1 MGAKLSAYDPSLVA
15 VIFNGARLE
24 GMVPG
29 SRVKVAFAER
39 FKKTVGIDGEVA
51 RSKNQD
57 KTVQITVE
65 LLQTSLSNDVLMG
78 FHLLDDATPNG
89 FVAPA
94 MVKNLLG
101 TFLVNAPGSWIVG
114 PPKEVAY
121 GPEVVGNIWVI
132 DTGQATAFVGGQVS
146 LT

>member
-1 MGAKLSAYDPSLVA
+1 MGAKLSAYDPALVA
-15 VIFNGARLE
+15 VIFGGARIE

-29 SRVKVAFAER
+29 SRVKVGFAER

-51 RSKNQD
+51 RSKNAD
-57 KTVQITVE
+57 KTLQITIE
-65 LLQTSLSNDVLMG
+65 LLQTSLSNDVLMA
-78 FHLLDDATPNG
+78 FHIADDAAPNG
-89 FVAPA
+89 VVVPA

-101 TFLVNAPGSWIVG
+101 TFLVNAPGAWLVG

-121 GPEVVGNIWVI
+121 GPEVVGNVWVI
-132 DTGQATAFVGGQVS
+132 ETGQATSFVGGQVS